1 VAVAGTA
8 CIAAAVAAWLIV
20 GAVGGQSRR
29 SSPHVAT
36 TGTRRPASVAPG
48 PAPGPGAELPAVVP
62 RARAA
67 LAADIG
73 LAERI
78 IARRSS
84 LPRDLA
90 AAGLFEEMATGALEG
105 ERPAARR
112 ATLSLLSPQA
122 RAGMQVDLAAAAALS
137 SLGERRRRLPPWRI
151 IAPPSP
157 AQLLGYFRAG
167 QSRYR
172 VPWEYLAAIE
182 LIETRFGRIRGP
194 SSAGAQG
201 PMQFLPATWASYGHG
216 SIDNPRD
223 AILAAARY
231 LAANGAPADMADA
244 LYHYN
249 NSRSYV
255 AAVRAYA
262 TRMQRTPRAYDGY
275 YYWQVIYSYAGRT
288 VILPVGFPRVRPVP
302 VGP

>member
-1 VAVAGTA
+1 VAVAGTV

-20 GAVGGQSRR
+20 GGDRPGR
-29 SSPHVAT
+29 PHPRT
-36 TGTRRPASVAPG
+36 TTTAARPG
-48 PAPGPGAELPAVVP
+48 PPRTPAAVPAVVP
-62 RARAA
+62 RGRGQ

-73 LAERI
+73 LAEQV
-78 IARRSS
+78 IAHRSS

-105 ERPAARR
+105 QSPAARR
-112 ATLSLLSPQA
+112 ATLSLLTPQA

-137 SLGERRRRLPPWRI
+137 SLAERRRRLPPWRI
-151 IAPPSP
+151 IAPPPP

-231 LAANGAPADMADA
+231 LAANGAPGDMADA

-262 TRMQRTPRAYDGY
+262 TRMQRAPRAYDGY
-275 YYWQVIYSYAGRT
+275 YYWQVIYSYAGHT